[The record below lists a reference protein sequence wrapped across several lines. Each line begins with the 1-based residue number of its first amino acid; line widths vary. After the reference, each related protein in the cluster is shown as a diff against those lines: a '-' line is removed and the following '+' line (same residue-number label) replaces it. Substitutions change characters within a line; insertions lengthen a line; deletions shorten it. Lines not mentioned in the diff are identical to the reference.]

1 MSNRTSYG
9 RWIALLLLFCLLGLS
24 ACGLEA
30 SPQATGAGGSDKPT
44 GTGATPEPGNSG
56 QPMPRPNGHTQSMV
70 AANGIVYVGS
80 DNGTLYALNASDG
93 TVRWQQTLKTF
104 VIVSAVINGTVY
116 VSIDGGTVYAFDAV
130 SGARRWQHTL
140 TGATSYATLT
150 FNKGT
155 LFASTTFSPGN
166 NARAIYALRIADGSQ
181 LWRYTT
187 TSVTPLSGGVVNG
200 SVYSIETVGDLVR
213 GDQHVVALQASDGH
227 VLWRMHVE
235 NADGQV
241 HGIPVESNGILY
253 LATDSGAMYAL
264 QAATGAMVWHV
275 APLDQ
280 TYNKFPSVGAMPI
293 DIVDGVVYA
302 NTLQGIVARRVS
314 NGALLWQKKSISF
327 PLPFLQQPIVSN
339 GRVYIAANNGAI
351 SVLRAQDGS
360 QVWQFSKEA
369 VINPLTV
376 DHGLIYVNASSKIYA
391 LHERDGAV
399 AWQQPIDHHGTSSSI
414 DTSMLVAQN
423 VVYAS
428 KDNGGVQALR
438 TSDGKVLWSYVIQ
451 EQAVSTDLAY
461 GASITFAASVS
472 YQQALK
478 IVANLGLQ
486 SSVFC
491 PSMWKAQ
498 VSAADMFSYH
508 SLLVVANVNSAPLW
522 LNRLKA
528 IADITDVQAAGV
540 HSCPHMSADTTAF
553 FRLHLQQSPT
563 LLQVTFAPTVG
574 YNNALEDVSNLWFR
588 LSDPCYEQA
597 RAQGTK
603 PTWHAQGQ
611 ADTFAKTY
619 SLVMATTTFNTI
631 NWSQQI
637 HAVTGVVKV
646 DAPLKMAC

>member
-1 MSNRTSYG
+1 MSNHISYG
-9 RWIALLLLFCLLGLS
+9 RCIALLLLFCLLGLS
-24 ACGLEA
+24 ACGLK
-30 SPQATGAGGSDKPT
+30 SPPQATGAGGSDKPT

-56 QPMPRPNGHTQSMV
+56 QPMPRSNGHTQSMV

-104 VIVSAVINGTVY
+104 VIVSAVMNGTVY
-116 VSIDGGTVYAFDAV
+116 ASVDGGTVYAFDAI

-150 FNKGT
+150 FNEGV
-155 LFASTTFSPGN
+155 LFASTTLSPRN

-187 TSVTPLSGGVVNG
+187 TSVTPLSSGFVDG

-213 GDQHVVALQASDGH
+213 GDQHVVAIRANDGH
-227 VLWRMHVE
+227 VLWRMHVQ
-235 NADGQV
+235 NTDGQT
-241 HGIPVESNGILY
+241 HGIPLESNGILY

-264 QAATGAMVWHV
+264 QAATGAMVWHI
-275 APLDQ
+275 AALDQ

-314 NGALLWQKKSISF
+314 NGTLLWQKKSVSF

-339 GRVYIAANNGAI
+339 GHVYIAANNGAI

-360 QVWQFSKEA
+360 QVWQVSNEP
-369 VINPLTV
+369 VINPLAV
-376 DHGLIYVNASSKIYA
+376 GSGFIYVNAPNKIYA
-391 LHERDGAV
+391 LREQDGTL

-423 VVYAS
+423 IVYVS

-438 TSDGKVLWSYVIQ
+438 ASDGKALWSYVIQ
-451 EQAVSTDLAY
+451 EQAVPTDLAY

-478 IVANLGLQ
+478 TIADLGLQ
-486 SSVFC
+486 PSVFC
-491 PSMWKAQ
+491 PSMWKEQ
-498 VSAADMFSYH
+498 VSGGDMFSYH
-508 SLLVVANVNSAPLW
+508 SLSVVATVNSAPLW
-522 LNRLKA
+522 LNRLKTVA
-528 IADITDVQAAGV
+528 GVTDVQAAGP
-540 HSCPHMSADTTAF
+540 HSCPAMGMDTAF
-553 FRLHLQQSPT
+553 FRLHLQQKET
-563 LLQVTFAPTVG
+563 LLRVTFAPTVG
-574 YNNALEDVSNLWFR
+574 YDNALEDVSDLWFR

-603 PTWHAQGQ
+603 PTWHPQGQ
-611 ADTFAKTY
+611 ADTFTKTH
-619 SLVMATTTFNTI
+619 SLVIATTTFNSI
-631 NWSQQI
+631 NWSKLL
-637 HAVTGVVKV
+637 HAVPGVATVEE
-646 DAPLKMAC
+646 PLKMAC